1 MKELAKTYDPKG
13 IEDRL
18 YQKWEDN
25 KYFHAEVDRSKKPFT
40 IVMPPPNITGQ
51 LHMGHAL
58 DNTMQDILIRYKRM
72 QGYSALWQPGT
83 DHAAIATEVK
93 VINSLKEKGINKADL
108 TRDEFLKYAWDWK
121 EEYGGRIVKQ
131 LKKMGSSADW
141 ERERFTMDEGCS
153 EAVEEVF
160 IRLFD
165 KGYIYKGSRIINWC
179 PVCKTSI
186 SDAEVEHVEQTGH
199 FWHIKYPI
207 IGEEGRFVEIA
218 TTRPETM
225 LGDTAVAVNPDDERY
240 TDIIGKKLLLP
251 IVNREIPVIADPYV
265 DKEFGTGCVKI
276 TPAHDPNDFEV
287 GKRHNLAEINILNDD
302 ATINANGGIYE
313 GMDRY
318 EARKA
323 IVAKLDELGLLV
335 KVVEHVHNDVRQ
347 P

>member
-93 VINSLKEKGINKADL
+93 VINSLKDKGINKADL

-141 ERERFTMDEGCS
+141 DRERFTMDEGCS
-153 EAVEEVF
+153 EAVKEVF

-165 KGYIYKGSRIINWC
+165 KGIFTKV
-179 PVCKTSI
+179 PVS
-186 SDAEVEHVEQTGH
+186 STGVRSA
-199 FWHIKYPI
+199 
-207 IGEEGRFVEIA
+207 RF
-218 TTRPETM
+218 
-225 LGDTAVAVNPDDERY
+225 Y
-240 TDIIGKKLLLP
+240 
-251 IVNREIPVIADPYV
+251 
-265 DKEFGTGCVKI
+265 F
-276 TPAHDPNDFEV
+276 
-287 GKRHNLAEINILNDD
+287 
-302 ATINANGGIYE
+302 
-313 GMDRY
+313 
-318 EARKA
+318 
-323 IVAKLDELGLLV
+323 
-335 KVVEHVHNDVRQ
+335 
-347 P
+347 